1 MPYALK
7 KKDGG
12 YVVETISGPHKGK
25 LHEKHPIPRSR
36 ALAQI
41 RALGIHIGKEK
52 DSPYR

>member
-12 YVVETISGPHKGK
+12 YVVETISGPHKGHI
-25 LHEKHPIPRSR
+25 HEKKPIPRSR

-52 DSPYR
+52 DRAYK